1 MGDEIFSVYLTPADY
16 SKLAYAKLD
25 LPASPWKLLDALD
38 KVRLPKGDSLYLEI
52 TDYRDFEVLRS
63 SLVCSATNL
72 LELNDL
78 AERLSRLNE
87 VQRIAFEGLVRV
99 DFQKQE
105 SITLKRLRDLAESVD
120 CCHVVES
127 VVSDGQLGRFYAENG
142 FVPEVEGM
150 SDAAFELLDFEKV
163 GKMARMGECGV
174 YVPSGIYGLGGYVV
188 QHSDL
193 KSAPEITLNQP
204 VEPAYTI
211 HLRLTAHH
219 DNLPFAGT
227 DVVDL
232 KLPAED
238 NALEMA
244 VRCLGYVDWGAVE
257 CTCLDCKV
265 PQLAEHITNAVPFE
279 TIERLGDVLAQ
290 MSAAALPAYKALMTA
305 THCQNIVDALDLAEQ
320 LDEYGIRVKLA
331 SRNNMEGIWVGF
343 PDTSE
348 YMDSS
353 HPDELLLALDAL
365 DAETLTECIAVDVD
379 CCLPQ
384 LRDILSQYDSAAE
397 LIRHA
402 IDFGY
407 VWAEQGQGEPRWL
420 DKWQAV
426 MELEGCHQLDYA
438 LDLAQNLHCYNFM
451 PRDMEVA
458 EYGRLLAK
466 QDGVYPNDALL
477 AECFDAEGYAN
488 QKMKNLG
495 LSAAEHGY
503 VSWNGSE
510 ILYEYSQP
518 PSSPTMSM

>member
-38 KVRLPKGDSLYLEI
+38 KVRLPEGDSLYLEI

-174 YVPSGIYGLGGYVV
+174 YVPSGISGLGGYVV

-193 KSAPEITLNQP
+193 KSASEITLNQP

-320 LDEYGIRVKLA
+320 LDEYILSPSIASPEDAAAEELAFILPEKAAKMIRPHINLHTYGQALLA
-331 SRNNMEGIWVGF
+331 SRNNIQ
-343 PDTSE
+343 TE
-348 YMDSS
+348 YG
-353 HPDELLLALDAL
+353 LLERRDGQSIQTIGQQKQ
-365 DAETLTECIAVDVD
+365 E
-379 CCLPQ
+379 PQ
-384 LRDILSQYDSAAE
+384 L
-397 LIRHA
+397 
-402 IDFGY
+402 G
-407 VWAEQGQGEPRWL
+407 G
-420 DKWQAV
+420 
-426 MELEGCHQLDYA
+426 MELG
-438 LDLAQNLHCYNFM
+438 
-451 PRDMEVA
+451 
-458 EYGRLLAK
+458 
-466 QDGVYPNDALL
+466 
-477 AECFDAEGYAN
+477 
-488 QKMKNLG
+488 
-495 LSAAEHGY
+495 
-503 VSWNGSE
+503 
-510 ILYEYSQP
+510 
-518 PSSPTMSM
+518 

>member
-38 KVRLPKGDSLYLEI
+38 KVRLPEGDSLYLEI

-105 SITLKRLRDLAESVD
+105 SITLKRLRDLTESVD

-163 GKMARMGECGV
+163 GKTARMGECGV
-174 YVPSGIYGLGGYVV
+174 YVPSGISGLGGYVV

-244 VRCLGYVDWGAVE
+244 VRCLGY
-257 CTCLDCKV
+257 CDC
-265 PQLAEHITNAVPFE
+265 
-279 TIERLGDVLAQ
+279 
-290 MSAAALPAYKALMTA
+290 
-305 THCQNIVDALDLAEQ
+305 
-320 LDEYGIRVKLA
+320 
-331 SRNNMEGIWVGF
+331 
-343 PDTSE
+343 
-348 YMDSS
+348 SS
-353 HPDELLLALDAL
+353 H
-365 DAETLTECIAVDVD
+365 
-379 CCLPQ
+379 
-384 LRDILSQYDSAAE
+384 
-397 LIRHA
+397 
-402 IDFGY
+402 
-407 VWAEQGQGEPRWL
+407 
-420 DKWQAV
+420 
-426 MELEGCHQLDYA
+426 
-438 LDLAQNLHCYNFM
+438 
-451 PRDMEVA
+451 
-458 EYGRLLAK
+458 
-466 QDGVYPNDALL
+466 
-477 AECFDAEGYAN
+477 N
-488 QKMKNLG
+488 Q
-495 LSAAEHGY
+495 
-503 VSWNGSE
+503 
-510 ILYEYSQP
+510 
-518 PSSPTMSM
+518 

>member
-38 KVRLPKGDSLYLEI
+38 KVRLPEGDSLYLEI

-174 YVPSGIYGLGGYVV
+174 YVPSGISGLGGYVV

-219 DNLPFAGT
+219 DTKPKTRPKSPLIRNSAVRSWNPGLHGADSCLAGKKASMSAFPTRAFASVT
-227 DVVDL
+227 ARRSYS
-232 KLPAED
+232 PAE
-238 NALEMA
+238 
-244 VRCLGYVDWGAVE
+244 
-257 CTCLDCKV
+257 
-265 PQLAEHITNAVPFE
+265 
-279 TIERLGDVLAQ
+279 
-290 MSAAALPAYKALMTA
+290 S
-305 THCQNIVDALDLAEQ
+305 
-320 LDEYGIRVKLA
+320 
-331 SRNNMEGIWVGF
+331 
-343 PDTSE
+343 
-348 YMDSS
+348 
-353 HPDELLLALDAL
+353 
-365 DAETLTECIAVDVD
+365 
-379 CCLPQ
+379 
-384 LRDILSQYDSAAE
+384 
-397 LIRHA
+397 
-402 IDFGY
+402 
-407 VWAEQGQGEPRWL
+407 
-420 DKWQAV
+420 
-426 MELEGCHQLDYA
+426 
-438 LDLAQNLHCYNFM
+438 
-451 PRDMEVA
+451 
-458 EYGRLLAK
+458 
-466 QDGVYPNDALL
+466 
-477 AECFDAEGYAN
+477 
-488 QKMKNLG
+488 
-495 LSAAEHGY
+495 
-503 VSWNGSE
+503 GS
-510 ILYEYSQP
+510 
-518 PSSPTMSM
+518 SSPVR

>member
-1 MGDEIFSVYLTPADY
+1 MNKVFELYIANALRDEER
-16 SKLAYAKLD
+16 YAVLD
-25 LPASPWKLLDALD
+25 LPATPYEMQDALERVGCRSSEEAYYQVEEYLD
-38 KVRLPKGDSLYLEI
+38 FEYLES
-52 TDYRDFEVLRS
+52 VLS
-63 SLVCSATNL
+63 PDCSLNH
-72 LELNDL
+72 LNAL
-78 AERLSRLNE
+78 AEKLSGLDDR
-87 VQRIAFEGLVRV
+87 QSIAFEGLLRME
-99 DFQKQE
+99 QE
-105 SITLKRLRDLAESVD
+105 KNEGQISIHTLLQLAHNAD

-174 YVPSGIYGLGGYVV
+174 YVPSGTSGLSGYVV

-320 LDEYGIRVKLA
+320 LDEYILSPSIASPEDAAAEELAFILPEKAAKMIRPHINLHTYGQALLA
-331 SRNNMEGIWVGF
+331 SRNNIQ
-343 PDTSE
+343 TE
-348 YMDSS
+348 YG
-353 HPDELLLALDAL
+353 LLERRDGQSIQTIGQQKQ
-365 DAETLTECIAVDVD
+365 E
-379 CCLPQ
+379 PQ
-384 LRDILSQYDSAAE
+384 L
-397 LIRHA
+397 
-402 IDFGY
+402 G
-407 VWAEQGQGEPRWL
+407 G
-420 DKWQAV
+420 
-426 MELEGCHQLDYA
+426 MELG
-438 LDLAQNLHCYNFM
+438 
-451 PRDMEVA
+451 
-458 EYGRLLAK
+458 
-466 QDGVYPNDALL
+466 
-477 AECFDAEGYAN
+477 
-488 QKMKNLG
+488 
-495 LSAAEHGY
+495 
-503 VSWNGSE
+503 
-510 ILYEYSQP
+510 
-518 PSSPTMSM
+518 

>member
-25 LPASPWKLLDALD
+25 LPASPWKLLDAMD
-38 KVRLPKGDSLYLEI
+38 KVRLPEGDSLYLEI

-174 YVPSGIYGLGGYVV
+174 YVPSGISGLGGYVV

-227 DVVDL
+227 GQLPDLRIVRRVRVERIAGVCRNRIQMGIEHHSPLSRTEAFVQGNYVVACSRMD
-232 KLPAED
+232 
-238 NALEMA
+238 
-244 VRCLGYVDWGAVE
+244 Y
-257 CTCLDCKV
+257 
-265 PQLAEHITNAVPFE
+265 PFRRQ
-279 TIERLGDVLAQ
+279 ER
-290 MSAAALPAYKALMTA
+290 
-305 THCQNIVDALDLAEQ
+305 
-320 LDEYGIRVKLA
+320 
-331 SRNNMEGIWVGF
+331 
-343 PDTSE
+343 
-348 YMDSS
+348 
-353 HPDELLLALDAL
+353 
-365 DAETLTECIAVDVD
+365 
-379 CCLPQ
+379 
-384 LRDILSQYDSAAE
+384 
-397 LIRHA
+397 
-402 IDFGY
+402 
-407 VWAEQGQGEPRWL
+407 
-420 DKWQAV
+420 
-426 MELEGCHQLDYA
+426 
-438 LDLAQNLHCYNFM
+438 
-451 PRDMEVA
+451 
-458 EYGRLLAK
+458 
-466 QDGVYPNDALL
+466 
-477 AECFDAEGYAN
+477 
-488 QKMKNLG
+488 
-495 LSAAEHGY
+495 
-503 VSWNGSE
+503 
-510 ILYEYSQP
+510 
-518 PSSPTMSM
+518 

>member
-38 KVRLPKGDSLYLEI
+38 KVRLPEGDSLYLEI

-174 YVPSGIYGLGGYVV
+174 YVPSGISGLGGYVV

-290 MSAAALPAYKALMTA
+290 MSAASLPAYKALMTA

-320 LDEYGIRVKLA
+320 LDEYILSPSIASPEDAAAEELAFILPEKAAKMILPHINLHTYGQALLA
-331 SRNNMEGIWVGF
+331 SRSNIQ
-343 PDTSE
+343 TE
-348 YMDSS
+348 YG
-353 HPDELLLALDAL
+353 LLERRDGQSIQTIGQQKQ
-365 DAETLTECIAVDVD
+365 E
-379 CCLPQ
+379 PQ
-384 LRDILSQYDSAAE
+384 L
-397 LIRHA
+397 
-402 IDFGY
+402 G
-407 VWAEQGQGEPRWL
+407 G
-420 DKWQAV
+420 
-426 MELEGCHQLDYA
+426 MELG
-438 LDLAQNLHCYNFM
+438 
-451 PRDMEVA
+451 
-458 EYGRLLAK
+458 
-466 QDGVYPNDALL
+466 
-477 AECFDAEGYAN
+477 
-488 QKMKNLG
+488 
-495 LSAAEHGY
+495 
-503 VSWNGSE
+503 
-510 ILYEYSQP
+510 
-518 PSSPTMSM
+518 

>member
-25 LPASPWKLLDALD
+25 LPASPWKLLDAMD
-38 KVRLPKGDSLYLEI
+38 KVRLPEGDSLYLEI

-174 YVPSGIYGLGGYVV
+174 YVPSGISGLGGYVV

-244 VRCLGYVDWGAVE
+244 VRCLGYLRNEDIQTAVE
-257 CTCLDCKV
+257 ENLEYLNPPVKNAF
-265 PQLAEHITNAVPFE
+265 AEFLTRIKLVDPDVDAALRDLSTKIDNAVFRE
-279 TIERLGDVLAQ
+279 WV
-290 MSAAALPAYKALMTA
+290 AALLTCRYDRGMKT
-305 THCQNIVDALDLAEQ
+305 
-320 LDEYGIRVKLA
+320 
-331 SRNNMEGIWVGF
+331 
-343 PDTSE
+343 
-348 YMDSS
+348 
-353 HPDELLLALDAL
+353 
-365 DAETLTECIAVDVD
+365 TLTPIVAKLSDMRIVNGDLENMVFEPRKEFIVMQILV
-379 CCLPQ
+379 LGNIPLLYFLNQ
-384 LRDILSQYDSAAE
+384 EWYDILMHTPMGQIILAVCAAV
-397 LIRHA
+397 LFVSTA
-402 IDFGY
+402 
-407 VWAEQGQGEPRWL
+407 
-420 DKWQAV
+420 AV
-426 MELEGCHQLDYA
+426 IKLTQ
-438 LDLAQNLHCYNFM
+438 
-451 PRDMEVA
+451 PI
-458 EYGRLLAK
+458 EYKR
-466 QDGVYPNDALL
+466 
-477 AECFDAEGYAN
+477 
-488 QKMKNLG
+488 
-495 LSAAEHGY
+495 
-503 VSWNGSE
+503 
-510 ILYEYSQP
+510 
-518 PSSPTMSM
+518 